1 MRTELKMNQSKKKQ
15 KIIWKVEQWDNIN
28 GANIYY
34 LLTDLKGN
42 YISKNINYKEI
53 KKLYI

>member
-1 MRTELKMNQSKKKQ
+1 MRSELKINQSKKKQ